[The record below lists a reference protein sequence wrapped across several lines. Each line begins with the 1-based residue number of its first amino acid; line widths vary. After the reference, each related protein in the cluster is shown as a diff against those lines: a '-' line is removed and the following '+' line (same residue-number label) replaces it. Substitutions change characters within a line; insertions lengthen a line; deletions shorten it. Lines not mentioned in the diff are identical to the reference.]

1 MTTGARRPRPAV
13 SRFGKERGIPEPDI
27 PARPPSDFETTG
39 RRASIVGLGA
49 FGADPARALF
59 FRVMCLGVAV
69 LGWVYVAIMG
79 AVLLHRSPPAAG
91 FDLQLLL
98 DAARRVAG
106 GGSPYDPNAVAH
118 GLTATDLFYSYPPV
132 VAQALVPISGLPTW
146 LILTF
151 WCIGAGVGVAAMSAL
166 LARAPIG
173 RPAKMLPALPLD
185 AALLTLAAAPL
196 FFPLTSSL
204 WFGNVDAWFPL
215 LVGLVVLTLPA
226 EGLGPSRMTSLAG
239 GAALALAAAIKL
251 HPGSLVVWLALRR
264 RSRSPR
270 WPYAAVLAGVIAT
283 GAAIL
288 LVSLLL
294 GGAGPWH
301 DYIDYLRVSSAAD
314 LADRLNI
321 GPASQLALLVDNHGL
336 AHGLAVVFAV
346 VAIAGTVVASRLVR
360 DTLESFGWAVVAS
373 LILLPVTWYHYPVA
387 LIPVAVAA
395 WTRSRGMPQ
404 ARRVSI
410 ALFIAWILADAAI
423 ALPVTTWIAVAL
435 VLVAVRTS
443 RPSSSPTL
451 GQVAPT
457 VEAGLAS
464 GGAIDRVE
472 VISK

>member
-1 MTTGARRPRPAV
+1 MTTGAGRPRPTWPRA
-13 SRFGKERGIPEPDI
+13 GKEGGIPEPDA
-27 PARPPSDFETTG
+27 PARPPSDFETAG
-39 RRASIVGLGA
+39 RRANIVGLGA

-59 FRVMCLGVAV
+59 FRVVCLGVAV
-69 LGWVYVAIMG
+69 LGWVYLALMG

-91 FDLQLLL
+91 FDLELLL

-151 WCIGAGVGVAAMSAL
+151 WCVGAGVGVAVMSAL

-173 RPAKMLPALPLD
+173 RPAKILPALPFD
-185 AALLTLAAAPL
+185 TVLLTLAAAPL

-215 LVGLVVLTLPA
+215 LLGLVVLTLPA
-226 EGLGPSRMTSLAG
+226 EGLGPSRITSLAG
-239 GAALALAAAIKL
+239 GAALGVAAAVKL
-251 HPGSLVVWLALRR
+251 HPGSLVVWLALRGR
-264 RSRSPR
+264 ARSTR
-270 WPYAAVLAGVIAT
+270 WPYGAVLVGVIAT

-288 LVSLLL
+288 SVSLLV

-321 GPASQLALLVDNHGL
+321 GPASQLALLLDNHGL
-336 AHGLAVVFAV
+336 ARGLAVVFAV

-387 LIPVAVAA
+387 LIPVAIAA

-410 ALFIAWILADAAI
+410 TLFVAWILADAAI
-423 ALPVTTWIAVAL
+423 AVPVTTWVAMAL
-435 VLVAVRTS
+435 ILVAVRKS
-443 RPSSSPTL
+443 RPSSGP
-451 GQVAPT
+451 
-457 VEAGLAS
+457 AS
-464 GGAIDRVE
+464 GDAIDRVE
-472 VISK
+472 VVSR